1 MAHICTFSSTK
12 CIDLSKYHR
21 HCTFDQVLYNGY
33 FHCAEP
39 ILDKFIAALEKEM
52 EGNMNNCKMEIQD
65 EMIWEEY
72 SECHGGGELEWGE
85 QDEK

>member
-65 EMIWEEY
+65 EMI
-72 SECHGGGELEWGE
+72 
-85 QDEK
+85 